1 MRAAVARE
9 QVGDVEE
16 EEEGEEEVER
26 EGRST
31 TLVWLRAKTRLMRT
45 LLCI

>member
-1 MRAAVARE
+1 VRAAVARE

-16 EEEGEEEVER
+16 EEEEEEER

-31 TLVWLRAKTRLMRT
+31 TLV
-45 LLCI
+45 